1 MALPRCFAP
10 SQPKPPSQ
18 CHPNTQLT
26 IIARNNTII
35 VGQSTMVQAVVT
47 RDCFSGWV
55 FALRASHIVVCAV
68 HYTGYSYPVVGILG
82 VGHMWKVVFPW
93 EGYPQHDNERV

>member
-10 SQPKPPSQ
+10 SRPKPPSQ

-26 IIARNNTII
+26 IARDNTII
-35 VGQSTMVQAVVT
+35 VGQSTMVLAVVT

-55 FALRASHIVVCAV
+55 FALKASHIVVVCAV
-68 HYTGYSYPVVGILG
+68 HYLG
-82 VGHMWKVVFPW
+82 VGHMWEVVPW
-93 EGYPQHDNERV
+93 EGYRQHDNERMC